1 MTDSVI
7 SSLNRI
13 EGQVRGVKKM
23 YESGRDCEQLAQQ
36 ISAIQKA
43 LTRVGMTLL
52 MDEAVECVERR
63 RNKKDIE
70 KVMESLVKIA

>member
-1 MTDSVI
+1 MTDTVV

-23 YESGRDCEQLAQQ
+23 YEEKRSCEQIAQQ

-43 LTRVGMTLL
+43 LTRVGMSILTE
-52 MDEAVECVERR
+52 EAVECVERR